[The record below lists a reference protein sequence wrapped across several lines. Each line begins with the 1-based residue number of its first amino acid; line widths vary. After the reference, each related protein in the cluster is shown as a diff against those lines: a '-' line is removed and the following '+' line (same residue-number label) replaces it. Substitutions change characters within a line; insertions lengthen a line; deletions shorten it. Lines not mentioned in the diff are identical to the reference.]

1 MSAADLATPEQLL
14 AAAERLPAEQLAAFA
29 AEVLALRARRLS
41 PALPV
46 DEAALLERI
55 AAAPPVAEEQRYA
68 ELVAVRDAE
77 ALTPAAY
84 AELLRLSDAREAR
97 NADRLAALAELATLR
112 GVTLADLLR
121 DLGAAAATDA
131 G

>member
-1 MSAADLATPEQLL
+1 MVPTHALENADERRRPRPPEQLL

-29 AEVLALRARRLS
+29 AEVLALRARRLAAVL
-41 PALPV
+41 PA
-46 DEAALLERI
+46 DEAALLGRI
-55 AAAPPVAEEQRYA
+55 AAPPPAAEEQRYA

-77 ALTPAAY
+77 ALTPAAHV
-84 AELLRLSDAREAR
+84 ELLRLSDAREAR
-97 NADRLAALAELATLR
+97 NDDR
-112 GVTLADLLR
+112 LADLLR